1 MKQITISSAAF
12 LHVTSKLTHEA
23 KISRL
28 EIEILQSAYINNEKR
43 IPSWHKDHNFEILCF
58 YSIGV

>member
-12 LHVTSKLTHEA
+12 LHVTIKLTHEA

-28 EIEILQSAYINNEKR
+28 EIEILQSAYDK
-43 IPSWHKDHNFEILCF
+43 
-58 YSIGV
+58 